1 MTRFLQATVEGLSL
15 ASIYALLALGFVIIY
30 KSSQVL
36 SFAQPAFLMV
46 GGYATSYISVTM
58 GVNFWLSVVLGV
70 AVAALLAAS
79 FERVTIRPM
88 VGKPVFSVAILT
100 IGLDISTRVGVDD
113 LIGVNIRSVGDPW
126 GFNTFKLFD
135 AVVQTRALAMIVATV
150 VVVALLALFFRY
162 SRTGLAMRA
171 TALDQETS
179 LVQGI
184 NVGRVFALAW
194 LLGGALAGLAGMF
207 SATGLAG
214 LSQSNYL
221 LAFKALPAV
230 VVGGLDSVSGAVYG
244 ALIIGLAEAYTASYQ
259 GEFLPFLGGN
269 FSQVVPYVVMV
280 LVLLVRPYGLFGTKE
295 VVRV

>member
-1 MTRFLQATVEGLSL
+1 MTRFLQATIEGLSL

-30 KSSQVL
+30 KATQVL
-36 SFAQPAFLMV
+36 SFAQPAFLVV

-58 GVNFWLSVVLGV
+58 GVNFWLSVLLGV
-70 AVAALLAAS
+70 AVAAALAVV
-79 FERVTIRPM
+79 FERVTVRPM

-100 IGLDISTRVGVDD
+100 IGLDISTRVVVDD

-126 GFNTFKLFD
+126 GFNTFKVFD
-135 AVVQTRALAMIVATV
+135 AVVQNRSVATIIATI
-150 VVVALLALFFRY
+150 VVVALLGLFFRF

-171 TALDQETS
+171 TALDQETA
-179 LVQGI
+179 LAQGI
-184 NVGRVFALAW
+184 SVGRIFALAW

-221 LAFKALPAV
+221 LALKALPAV
-230 VVGGLDSVSGAVYG
+230 VVGGLDSVSGAVVG
-244 ALIIGLAEAYTASYQ
+244 ATIIGLAEAYTASYQ
-259 GEFLPFLGGN
+259 GEFLPFLGSN

-280 LVLLVRPYGLFGTKE
+280 VVLLVRPYGLFGTKE